1 MKKLIAVAAIAAF
14 AGTASATDLALWTF
28 ESSVPV
34 SAGPFQAEGGV
45 NALTSNASSNNADG
59 TFSNPVGNGSF
70 ESFSSNG
77 WAVGDYYEFTTST
90 SGYTSIILSFDQVSS
105 GTGPRDFSVFY
116 SVNGGGFLSAGTY
129 AVLAN
134 AAPNPVWTSGGARN
148 ALYTNTFALPGAD
161 NAASVVV
168 RLFNSTTASANG
180 GSVAGTGTSRVDN
193 VLIEGTI
200 PTPGTMGLLGLAG
213 VAAIRRRRA

>member
-1 MKKLIAVAAIAAF
+1 MKKFLAVAALAAF

-34 SAGPFQAEGGV
+34 SAGPFTAEAGV
-45 NALTSNASSNNADG
+45 NAGSSNAVSNNLDG

-70 ESFSSNG
+70 ESWSSTT
-77 WAVGDYYEFTTST
+77 WAIGDYYEFATST
-90 SGYTSIILSFDQVSS
+90 TGYNSIILSFDHTSS
-105 GTGPRDFSVFY
+105 GTGPRDFSVLFSTDGVNFNPAGSY
-116 SVNGGGFLSAGTY
+116 S
-129 AVLAN
+129 VLAN
-134 AAPNPVWTSGGARN
+134 SAPNAWSSAGARN
-148 ALYTNTFALPGAD
+148 ALHTYSFNIAAD
-161 NAASVVV
+161 NAALVTIRLQQNSVI
-168 RLFNSTTASANG
+168 SANG
-180 GSVAGTGTSRVDN
+180 GTVASGGTSRVDN

>member
-1 MKKLIAVAAIAAF
+1 MKKLFALAAVALFASTAA
-14 AGTASATDLALWTF
+14 ATDLALWTF

-34 SAGPFQAEGGV
+34 SAGPFTAEAGV
-45 NALTSNASSNNADG
+45 NAATSNASSNSGG

-77 WAVGDYYEFTTST
+77 WDVGDYYEFTTST
-90 SGYTSIILSFDQVSS
+90 SGYTNIILSFDQTSS
-105 GTGPRDFSVFY
+105 NTGPRDFTVFY

-134 AAPNPVWTSGGARN
+134 ATPNPVWSSAGARN
-148 ALYTNTFALPGAD
+148 ALYTSTFNIPGAD
-161 NAASVVV
+161 NAASLVI
-168 RLFNSTTASANG
+168 RLTQSTTVSANG
-180 GSVAGTGTSRVDN
+180 GVVASTGTSRVDN

-200 PTPGTMGLLGLAG
+200 PTPGTIGLLSIAG
-213 VAAIRRRRA
+213 VVATRRRRA